1 MINIEDYRAGR
12 LKTYSLDEVKE
23 RCDLAGGGTEQRGD
37 RMKPLKEIC
46 PACGNMMTVSYSSF
60 GFTRNGTNFI
70 IEDVGRLECPICH
83 EMSFTRKQTDAL
95 HKKRAIAKKL

>member
-1 MINIEDYRAGR
+1 
-12 LKTYSLDEVKE
+12 
-23 RCDLAGGGTEQRGD
+23 
-37 RMKPLKEIC
+37 
-46 PACGNMMTVSYSSF
+46 MTVSYSSF